1 MIPEG
6 CQSQNRQR
14 RGKMQGPRKVLVI
27 DDEPDLVEMIRMA
40 LERMFVVTTAFNG
53 KEGVAKAREDRPD
66 VIVLDVMM
74 PEKDGFTACK
84 ELKEDPS
91 TASIPV
97 IILTGVAEHFGRTKF
112 HRLGGMEIEADDF
125 IPKPVDPN
133 ELLRR
138 VTALL
143 KKA

>member
-1 MIPEG
+1 MEG
-6 CQSQNRQR
+6 R
-14 RGKMQGPRKVLVI
+14 RKVLVI

-40 LERMFVVTTAFNG
+40 LERMFEVTTAFNG
-53 KEGVAKAREDRPD
+53 KEGVAKARKERPD

-74 PEKDGFTACK
+74 PEKDGFTACR

-91 TASIPV
+91 TASIPI
-97 IILTGVAEHFGRTKF
+97 IILTGVAEHFGRSKY
-112 HRLGGMEIEADDF
+112 HRMGGLEIEAEDF

-138 VTALL
+138 VAALL
-143 KKA
+143 KKD

>member
-1 MIPEG
+1 MEG
-6 CQSQNRQR
+6 R
-14 RGKMQGPRKVLVI
+14 RKVLVI

-40 LERMFVVTTAFNG
+40 LERLFEVTTAFNG
-53 KEGVAKAREDRPD
+53 KEGVIKAREERPD

-74 PEKDGFTACK
+74 PEKDGFAACR

-97 IILTGVAEHFGRTKF
+97 IILTGVAEHFGRTKY
-112 HRLGGMEIEADDF
+112 HRMGGLEIEAEDF

-133 ELLRR
+133 ELMRR
-138 VTALL
+138 VSALL
-143 KKA
+143 KKD

>member
-1 MIPEG
+1 MEG
-6 CQSQNRQR
+6 R
-14 RGKMQGPRKVLVI
+14 RKVLVI

-40 LERMFVVTTAFNG
+40 LERLFEVATAFNG
-53 KEGVAKAREDRPD
+53 KEGVTKAREERPD

-74 PEKDGFTACK
+74 PEKDGFTACR

-91 TASIPV
+91 TASIPI
-97 IILTGVAEHFGRTKF
+97 IILTGVAEHFGRTKY
-112 HRLGGMEIEADDF
+112 HRMGGLEIEAEDF

-138 VTALL
+138 VSALL
-143 KKA
+143 KKD

>member
-1 MIPEG
+1 MMG
-6 CQSQNRQR
+6 Q
-14 RGKMQGPRKVLVI
+14 RKVLVI

-40 LERMFVVTTAFNG
+40 LERVFEVITAYNG
-53 KEGVAKAREDRPD
+53 KEGIAKARADRPD

-74 PEKDGFTACK
+74 PEKDGFTACR
-84 ELKEDPS
+84 ELKEDPA

-112 HRLGGMEIEADDF
+112 HRMGGMEIEAEDF

-133 ELLRR
+133 ELMRR

-143 KKA
+143 K

>member
-1 MIPEG
+1 ME
-6 CQSQNRQR
+6 R
-14 RGKMQGPRKVLVI
+14 RWKVLVI

-40 LERMFVVTTAFNG
+40 LERMFEVITAYNG
-53 KEGVAKAREDRPD
+53 KEGVAKARAERPD

-74 PEKDGFTACK
+74 PEKDGFTACR
-84 ELKEDPS
+84 ELKEDPA

-97 IILTGVAEHFGRTKF
+97 IILTGVAEHFGRTKY
-112 HRLGGMEIEADDF
+112 HRMGGLEIEAEDF

-138 VTALL
+138 VTALVR
-143 KKA
+143 KE

>member
-1 MIPEG
+1 
-6 CQSQNRQR
+6 
-14 RGKMQGPRKVLVI
+14 MQGPRKVLVI

-143 KKA
+143 KKE